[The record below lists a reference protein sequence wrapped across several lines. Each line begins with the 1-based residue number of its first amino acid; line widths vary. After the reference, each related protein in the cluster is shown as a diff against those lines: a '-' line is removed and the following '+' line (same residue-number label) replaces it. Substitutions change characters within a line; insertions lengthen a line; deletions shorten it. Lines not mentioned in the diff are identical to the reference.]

1 MMPQNIARTLTRT
14 AVATR
19 SALRRSTFSRESS
32 ASQRRGS
39 CSVLLRSSL
48 AVIFSAGLLLT
59 AGVAGAV
66 AHHVDDRPS
75 ALTPLQDDSG
85 CGAHNDQGGENHDT
99 KCDDPAPGGSG
110 AT

>member
-1 MMPQNIARTLTRT
+1 
-14 AVATR
+14 
-19 SALRRSTFSRESS
+19 
-32 ASQRRGS
+32 
-39 CSVLLRSSL
+39 VLLRSSL

-110 AT
+110 ATASGDSIDQPAEADNTTDKQDSGQGRTGDNEGAHQD